1 MEVHSSKRHM
11 NEKLG
16 EVDTMVEDIL
26 GKSTIF
32 RDESKLDAAYV
43 PQYLPHR
50 EGELKSL
57 AEYFK
62 GSISPAP
69 VAQTVTLLGGIGT
82 GKTMLSKRFGKSIEK
97 AAARR
102 GINLRYIHINC
113 RKERT
118 DYMIWASMAKEL
130 QPELELRGY
139 PAEYVQRAV
148 DELLVESNTILIV
161 CLDEIDYYMSR
172 DGKDIIYFLSRP
184 LENHRLDSV
193 ARYSMVLIS
202 RDFSYY
208 YKLDEPTR
216 SSLKKNVIRFEK
228 YNASQIFDILKYR
241 TNEAFTEGA
250 MSDDV
255 IKFVS
260 EIAAQTG
267 DCRFALEMMFY
278 AGMRADREGR
288 VEVSFEDVRA
298 AKAEVLP
305 VVSET
310 ELREL
315 NLHQKF
321 TYLAAANLLGDSSS
335 VLSGDIFSEYES
347 LCEQHNEPA
356 RSYTSF
362 ASYLKDLGNL
372 GFIEAKTEMGLKET
386 GGMSTR
392 VSIQD
397 IPVEILSQKL
407 DEIIREELS
416 RPNYVSYRA

>member
-1 MEVHSSKRHM
+1 M
-11 NEKLG
+11 G

-50 EGELKSL
+50 EAELKEI

-69 VAQTVTLLGGIGT
+69 IAQTVTILGGIGT
-82 GKTMLSKRFGKSIEK
+82 GKTMLAKRFGKSIER
-97 AAARR
+97 AASRR
-102 GINLRYIHINC
+102 DMNLKYIHINC

-148 DELLVESNTILIV
+148 DDILVDSNTILIV
-161 CLDEIDYYMSR
+161 CLDEIDYYVNR

-184 LENHRLDSV
+184 LENHRLDNV
-193 ARYSMVLIS
+193 ARYSMILIS

-216 SSLKKNVIRFEK
+216 SSLKKNVIKLDK
-228 YNASQIFDILKYR
+228 YNPSQLADILKYR

-250 MSDDV
+250 VTDEV
-255 IKFVS
+255 IDFVS

-267 DCRFALEMMFY
+267 DCRFALEMMYY
-278 AGMRADREGR
+278 AGKRADRDGHS
-288 VEVSFEDVRA
+288 EVSFEDVRA

-315 NLHQKF
+315 NLHQKL
-321 TYLAAANLLGDSSS
+321 TYLAAASLLGNSPS
-335 VLSGDIFSEYES
+335 VISGDIFSEYES
-347 LCEQHNEPA
+347 LCEQYSEPP

-372 GFIEAKTEMGLKET
+372 GFVDAKTEVGLKDT

-397 IPVEILSQKL
+397 IPVETLSGKL
-407 DEIIREELS
+407 EEIISEEIS
-416 RPNYVSYRA
+416 SGDYVKYRA

>member
-1 MEVHSSKRHM
+1 MGDIDS
-11 NEKLG
+11 
-16 EVDTMVEDIL
+16 MVEDVL
-26 GKSTIF
+26 GRSTIF

-50 EGELKSL
+50 ENELKTL
-57 AEYFK
+57 VEYFK
-62 GSISPAP
+62 GSLSPAP

-82 GKTMLSKRFGKSIEK
+82 GKTMLSKRFGISIER

-102 GINLRYIHINC
+102 GINLKYIHINC

-139 PAEYVQRAV
+139 PAEYVQKAV
-148 DELLVESNTILIV
+148 DELLVDTNTILIV
-161 CLDEIDYYMSR
+161 CLDEVDYYMSR
-172 DGKDIIYFLSRP
+172 EGRDIIYFLSRP

-193 ARYSMVLIS
+193 ARYSMILIS
-202 RDFSYY
+202 RDFSFY

-216 SSLKKNVIRFEK
+216 SSLKKNVIRLEK
-228 YNASQIFDILKYR
+228 YTASQLFDILKYR
-241 TNEAFTEGA
+241 ANEAFVEGA
-250 MSDDV
+250 MPDEV

-267 DCRFALEMMFY
+267 DCRFALEMMYY
-278 AGMRADREGR
+278 AGKRADRDGR
-288 VEVSFEDVRA
+288 TEVTFEDVRA

-315 NLHQKF
+315 NLHQKL
-321 TYLAAANLLGDSSS
+321 TYLAAANLLKDSPS
-335 VLSGDIFSEYES
+335 VLSGEVFSEYES
-347 LCEQHNEPA
+347 LCEQYNEPP

-372 GFIEAKTEMGLKET
+372 GFIEAKTEVGLKET

-392 VSIQD
+392 ISIQD

-407 DEIIREELS
+407 QEIISQDLS
-416 RPNYVSYRA
+416 RESYLRYK

>member
-1 MEVHSSKRHM
+1 MDRKMGDIDS
-11 NEKLG
+11 
-16 EVDTMVEDIL
+16 MVEDVL
-26 GKSTIF
+26 GRSTIF

-50 EGELKSL
+50 ENELKTL
-57 AEYFK
+57 VEYFK
-62 GSISPAP
+62 GSLSPAP

-82 GKTMLSKRFGKSIEK
+82 GKTMLSKRFGISIER

-102 GINLRYIHINC
+102 GINLKYIHINC

-139 PAEYVQRAV
+139 PAEYVQKAV
-148 DELLVESNTILIV
+148 DELLVDTNTILIV
-161 CLDEIDYYMSR
+161 CLDEVDYYMSR
-172 DGKDIIYFLSRP
+172 EGRDIIYFLSRP

-193 ARYSMVLIS
+193 ARYSMILIS
-202 RDFSYY
+202 RDFSFY

-216 SSLKKNVIRFEK
+216 SSLKKNVIRLEK
-228 YNASQIFDILKYR
+228 YTASQLFDILKYR
-241 TNEAFTEGA
+241 ANEAFVEGA
-250 MSDDV
+250 MPDEV

-267 DCRFALEMMFY
+267 DCRFALEMMYY
-278 AGMRADREGR
+278 AGKRADRDGR
-288 VEVSFEDVRA
+288 TEVTFEDVRA

-315 NLHQKF
+315 NLHQKL
-321 TYLAAANLLGDSSS
+321 TYLAAANLLKDSPS
-335 VLSGDIFSEYES
+335 VLSGEVFSEYES
-347 LCEQHNEPA
+347 LCEQYNEPP

-372 GFIEAKTEMGLKET
+372 GFIEARTEVGLKET

-392 VSIQD
+392 ISIQD

-407 DEIIREELS
+407 QEIISQDISRE
-416 RPNYVSYRA
+416 SYLRYK

>member
-1 MEVHSSKRHM
+1 M
-11 NEKLG
+11 NGKMG

-26 GKSTIF
+26 GKDTIF

-50 EGELKSL
+50 EAELKGL
-57 AEYFK
+57 VEYFK

-69 VAQTVTLLGGIGT
+69 VAQTVTVLGGIGT
-82 GKTMLSKRFGKSIEK
+82 GKTMLSKRFGTSIEK
-97 AAARR
+97 AASRR
-102 GINLRYIHINC
+102 GINLKYIHINC

-148 DELLVESNTILIV
+148 DDLLVETNTILIV

-172 DGKDIIYFLSRP
+172 DGKDILYFLSRP
-184 LENHRLDSV
+184 LENHRLDNV
-193 ARYSMVLIS
+193 ARYSMILIS

-208 YKLDEPTR
+208 YKLDEPSR
-216 SSLKKNVIRFEK
+216 SSLKKNVIRLEK
-228 YNASQIFDILKYR
+228 YNASQLFDILRYR
-241 TNEAFTEGA
+241 ANEAFTEGV
-250 MSDDV
+250 MSDEV
-255 IKFVS
+255 VTFVS
-260 EIAAQTG
+260 EIASQTG
-267 DCRFALEMMFY
+267 DCRFALEMMYY
-278 AGMRADREGR
+278 AGKRADRDGR
-288 VEVSFEDVRA
+288 LEVCFEDVRA

-315 NLHQKF
+315 NLHQKL
-321 TYLAAANLLGDSSS
+321 TYLAAANLLRDSSS
-335 VLSGDIFSEYES
+335 ILSGDIFSEYES
-347 LCEQHNEPA
+347 LCEQHDEPP

-372 GFIEAKTEMGLKET
+372 GFVDAKTEVGLKQT

-407 DEIIREELS
+407 EEIISDEIS
-416 RPNYVSYRA
+416 SPGFVKYRA

>member
-1 MEVHSSKRHM
+1 M
-11 NEKLG
+11 NGRMG

-32 RDESKLDAAYV
+32 RDESKIDAAYV

-50 EGELKSL
+50 EVEFKALV
-57 AEYFK
+57 EYFK

-82 GKTMLSKRFGKSIEK
+82 GKTMLSKRFGISIER
-97 AAARR
+97 AATRR
-102 GINLRYIHINC
+102 GINLKYIHINC

-148 DELLVESNTILIV
+148 DDLLVDSNTILIV

-172 DGKDIIYFLSRP
+172 DGKDILYFLSRP
-184 LENHRLDSV
+184 LENHHLDSV

-208 YKLDEPTR
+208 YKLDEPTK
-216 SSLKKNVIRFEK
+216 SSLKKNVIRLEK
-228 YNASQIFDILKYR
+228 YDASQLFDILRYR
-241 TNEAFTEGA
+241 VNEAFTEGVI
-250 MSDDV
+250 SDDV
-255 IKFVS
+255 VKFVS

-267 DCRFALEMMFY
+267 DCRFALEMMYY
-278 AGMRADREGR
+278 AGKRTDKDGHR
-288 VEVSFEDVRA
+288 EVSFEDVRA

-321 TYLAAANLLGDSSS
+321 AYLAAADLLRDSSTA
-335 VLSGDIFSEYES
+335 LSGDIFSEYES

-372 GFIEAKTEMGLKET
+372 GFIDAKTEVGLKET

-407 DEIIREELS
+407 GEIIKEEIS
-416 RPNYVSYRA
+416 SENYVRYRA

>member
-1 MEVHSSKRHM
+1 M
-11 NEKLG
+11 NGRMG

-32 RDESKLDAAYV
+32 REESKLDAAYV

-50 EGELKSL
+50 EDELKEL
-57 AEYFK
+57 VEYFK

-69 VAQTVTLLGGIGT
+69 VAQTVTILGGIGT
-82 GKTMLSKRFGKSIEK
+82 GKTMLAKRFGKSIEQ
-97 AAARR
+97 AGSRR
-102 GINLRYIHINC
+102 DINLKYIHINC

-148 DELLVESNTILIV
+148 DDILVDSNTILII

-172 DGKDIIYFLSRP
+172 DGRDIIYFLSRP

-193 ARYSMVLIS
+193 ARYSMILIS

-216 SSLKKNVIRFEK
+216 SSLKKNVIKLDK
-228 YNASQIFDILKYR
+228 YNASQLFDILRYR
-241 TNEAFTEGA
+241 ANEAFMEGA

-255 IKFVS
+255 VNFVS

-267 DCRFALEMMFY
+267 DCRFALEMMYY
-278 AGMRADREGR
+278 AGKRADRGENP
-288 VEVSFEDVRA
+288 EVSFEDVRA

-315 NLHQKF
+315 NLHQKL
-321 TYLAAANLLGDSSS
+321 TYLSAANLLGNSQS

-347 LCEQHNEPA
+347 LCEQYNEPS

-372 GFIEAKTEMGLKET
+372 GFVEAKTEIGLKDT

-407 DEIIREELS
+407 EEIISEEVS
-416 RPNYVSYRA
+416 SGDYVKYKA

>member
-1 MEVHSSKRHM
+1 MDDIDS
-11 NEKLG
+11 
-16 EVDTMVEDIL
+16 MVEDVL
-26 GKSTIF
+26 GRSTIF

-43 PQYLPHR
+43 PQFLPHR
-50 EGELKSL
+50 ENELRAL
-57 AEYFK
+57 VEYFK
-62 GSISPAP
+62 GSLSPAP

-82 GKTMLSKRFGKSIEK
+82 GKTMLAKRFGISIER

-102 GINLRYIHINC
+102 GINLKYIHINC

-139 PAEYVQRAV
+139 PAEYVQKAV
-148 DELLVESNTILIV
+148 DELLVETNTILIV
-161 CLDEIDYYMSR
+161 CLDEVDYYMSR
-172 DGKDIIYFLSRP
+172 EGRDIIYFLSRP
-184 LENHRLDSV
+184 LENHRLDRV
-193 ARYSMVLIS
+193 ARYSMILIS
-202 RDFSYY
+202 RDFSFY

-216 SSLKKNVIRFEK
+216 SSLKKNVVRLEK
-228 YNASQIFDILKYR
+228 YTAPQLFDILKYR
-241 TNEAFTEGA
+241 ANEAFIEGA
-250 MSDDV
+250 MPDDV
-255 IKFVS
+255 TKFVS

-267 DCRFALEMMFY
+267 DCRFALEMMYY
-278 AGMRADREGR
+278 AGKRADRDGR
-288 VEVSFEDVRA
+288 TEVTFEDVRA

-315 NLHQKF
+315 NLHQKL
-321 TYLAAANLLGDSSS
+321 TYLATANLLKDSPS
-335 VLSGDIFSEYES
+335 VLSGEVFSEYES
-347 LCEQHNEPA
+347 LCEQYNEPP

-372 GFIEAKTEMGLKET
+372 GFIEAKTEIGLKET

-392 VSIQD
+392 ISIQD

-407 DEIIREELS
+407 QEIISQDISRE
-416 RPNYVSYRA
+416 SYLRYK

>member
-1 MEVHSSKRHM
+1 MTGRM
-11 NEKLG
+11 G
-16 EVDTMVEDIL
+16 EIDTMVEDVL

-50 EGELKSL
+50 ENEMKML
-57 AEYFK
+57 AEFFK
-62 GSISPAP
+62 GSISSAP
-69 VAQTVTLLGGIGT
+69 VAQTVTILGGIGT
-82 GKTMLSKRFGKSIEK
+82 GKTMLSKRFGISIER
-97 AAARR
+97 AAIRR
-102 GINLRYIHINC
+102 GINLKYIHINC

-139 PAEYVQRAV
+139 PAEYVQKAV
-148 DELLVESNTILIV
+148 DELLVHSNTILIV
-161 CLDEIDYYMSR
+161 CLDEIDYYMSK
-172 DGKDIIYFLSRP
+172 DGKDIVYFLSRP

-193 ARYSMVLIS
+193 ARYSMILIS

-216 SSLKKNVIRFEK
+216 SSLKKNVIKLEK
-228 YNASQIFDILKYR
+228 YDASQLFDILRYR
-241 TNEAFTEGA
+241 ANEAFIEGA
-250 MSDDV
+250 LFDDV
-255 IKFVS
+255 IRFAA

-267 DCRFALEMMFY
+267 DCRFALEMLYY
-278 AGMRADREGR
+278 AGKRADRDGR
-288 VEVSFEDVRA
+288 LTVTFEDVRA

-315 NLHQKF
+315 NLHQKM
-321 TYLAAANLLGDSSS
+321 TYLAAASLLKDSSS
-335 VLSGDIFSEYES
+335 VLSGDIFSEYQS
-347 LCEQHNEPA
+347 LCEQHDEPP

-372 GFIEAKTEMGLKET
+372 GFIEAKTEVGLKDT

-407 DEIIREELS
+407 EEIIREEMS
-416 RPNYVSYRA
+416 SSAYVRYRA

>member
-1 MEVHSSKRHM
+1 MEGKM
-11 NEKLG
+11 G

-26 GKSTIF
+26 GKKTIF
-32 RDESKLDAAYV
+32 RDESKLDSAYV
-43 PQYLPHR
+43 PDYLPHR

-57 AEYFK
+57 VEYFK

-69 VAQTVTLLGGIGT
+69 VAQTVTILGGIGT
-82 GKTMLSKRFGKSIEK
+82 GKTMLSKRFGISIEK

-102 GINLRYIHINC
+102 GINLKYIHINC

-148 DELLVESNTILIV
+148 DDLLVENNTILIV

-172 DGKDIIYFLSRP
+172 EGKDIIYFLSRP
-184 LENHRLDSV
+184 LENHHLDDV
-193 ARYSMVLIS
+193 ARYSMILIS

-208 YKLDEPTR
+208 YKLDDPSK
-216 SSLKKNVIRFEK
+216 SSLKKNVIRLEK
-228 YNASQIFDILKYR
+228 YDSSQLFDILRYR
-241 TNEAFTEGA
+241 ANEAFMEGV
-250 MSDDV
+250 MSDEV
-255 IKFVS
+255 VNFAS
-260 EIAAQTG
+260 EIASQTG
-267 DCRFALEMMFY
+267 DCRFALEMMY
-278 AGMRADREGR
+278 YSGKRADGEGR
-288 VEVSFEDVRA
+288 IEVSFEDVRA

-315 NLHQKF
+315 NLHQKL
-321 TYLAAANLLGDSSS
+321 TYLAAANLLRDSSS
-335 VLSGDIFSEYES
+335 SLSGDIFSEYES
-347 LCEQHNEPA
+347 LCEQRNEPP

-372 GFIEAKTEMGLKET
+372 GFVDAKTEVGLKET

-407 DEIIREELS
+407 DEIIMDEIS
-416 RPNYVSYRA
+416 SPGYVRYRA

>member
-1 MEVHSSKRHM
+1 MDRKMGDIDS
-11 NEKLG
+11 
-16 EVDTMVEDIL
+16 MVEDVL
-26 GKSTIF
+26 GRSTIF

-50 EGELKSL
+50 ENELKIL
-57 AEYFK
+57 VEYFK
-62 GSISPAP
+62 GSLSPAP

-82 GKTMLSKRFGKSIEK
+82 GKTMLSKRFGISIER

-102 GINLRYIHINC
+102 GIKLKYIHINC

-139 PAEYVQRAV
+139 PAEYVQKAV
-148 DELLVESNTILIV
+148 DELLVDTNTILIV
-161 CLDEIDYYMSR
+161 CLDEVDYYMSR
-172 DGKDIIYFLSRP
+172 EGRDIIYFLSRP

-193 ARYSMVLIS
+193 ARYSMILIS
-202 RDFSYY
+202 RDFSFY

-216 SSLKKNVIRFEK
+216 SSLKKNVIRLEK
-228 YNASQIFDILKYR
+228 YTASQLFDILKYR
-241 TNEAFTEGA
+241 ANEAFVEGA
-250 MSDDV
+250 MPDEV

-267 DCRFALEMMFY
+267 DCRFALEMMYY
-278 AGMRADREGR
+278 AGKRADRDGR
-288 VEVSFEDVRA
+288 TEVTFEDVRA

-315 NLHQKF
+315 NLHQKL
-321 TYLAAANLLGDSSS
+321 TYLAAANLLKDSPS
-335 VLSGDIFSEYES
+335 VLSGEVFSEYES
-347 LCEQHNEPA
+347 LCEQYNEPP

-372 GFIEAKTEMGLKET
+372 GFIEAKTEVGLKET

-392 VSIQD
+392 ISIQD

-407 DEIIREELS
+407 QEIISQDLS
-416 RPNYVSYRA
+416 RESYLRYK

>member
-1 MEVHSSKRHM
+1 MSGRM
-11 NEKLG
+11 G
-16 EVDTMVEDIL
+16 EVDKMVEGIL

-50 EGELKSL
+50 ENELKVL

-62 GSISPAP
+62 GAISPAP

-82 GKTMLSKRFGKSIEK
+82 GKTMLAKRFGISIER

-139 PAEYVQRAV
+139 PAEYVQKAV
-148 DELLVESNTILIV
+148 DELLVDSNTILIV
-161 CLDEIDYYMSR
+161 CLDEIDYYMSK
-172 DGKDIIYFLSRP
+172 DGKDIVYFLSRP
-184 LENHRLDSV
+184 LENHRLDNV
-193 ARYSMVLIS
+193 ARYSMILIS
-202 RDFSYY
+202 RDFSFY

-216 SSLKKNVIRFEK
+216 SSLKKNVVKLDK
-228 YNASQIFDILKYR
+228 YNASQLFDILRYR
-241 TNEAFTEGA
+241 ANEAFIEGTI
-250 MSDDV
+250 SDDV
-255 IKFVS
+255 VRFTA
-260 EIAAQTG
+260 EIAEQTG
-267 DCRFALEMMFY
+267 DCRFALEMMYY
-278 AGMRADREGR
+278 AGKRGDRDGR
-288 VEVSFEDVRA
+288 STVTFEDVRA

-315 NLHQKF
+315 NLHQKL
-321 TYLAAANLLGDSSS
+321 TYLATASLLRDSSS
-335 VLSGDIFSEYES
+335 VLSGDIFSEYER
-347 LCEQHNEPA
+347 LCEQQNEPA

-372 GFIEAKTEMGLKET
+372 GFVDAKTEVGLKDT

-407 DEIIREELS
+407 EEIIKEETS
-416 RPNYVSYRA
+416 SPGYVRYRA